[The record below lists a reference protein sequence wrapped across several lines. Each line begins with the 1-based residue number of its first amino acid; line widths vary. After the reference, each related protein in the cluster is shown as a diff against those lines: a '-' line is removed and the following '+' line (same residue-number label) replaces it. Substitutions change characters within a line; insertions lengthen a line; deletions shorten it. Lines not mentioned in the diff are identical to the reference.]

1 MATTRTAAQRKR
13 ARAMRT
19 STAVAARPRAADGPL
34 PDDEELYEEDAGWV
48 VPRRLWPAIVGLTI
62 CVLGIG
68 ISSYL
73 AYVHFKGLAPIC
85 PTGGGIVDCAA
96 VVTSQWS
103 TILGIPVPVLGLAFF
118 VGMIPF
124 QLPVAWRSA
133 NPLVRRAR
141 LLGGAVGVGMI
152 LWLLYAELFLIGKI
166 CLWCTSVHLL
176 TFVLFVVTVLG
187 TIATT
192 PEPE

>member
-1 MATTRTAAQRKR
+1 MTTTRTAAQRKR
-13 ARAMRT
+13 ARAIRS
-19 STAVAARPRAADGPL
+19 STAATVRPRAADGAVL
-34 PDDEELYEEDAGWV
+34 DDGAYSEEDDAWV
-48 VPRRLWPAIVGLTI
+48 VPERLWPAIVGLTV

-68 ISSYL
+68 VSSYL
-73 AYVHFKGLAPIC
+73 AYVHFQGLAPIC
-85 PTGGGIVDCAA
+85 PTNGGIVDCAA

-141 LLGGAVGVGMI
+141 LLGCAIGVGMI
-152 LWLLYAELFLIGKI
+152 VWLLYAELFLIGKI
-166 CLWCTSVHLL
+166 CLWCTSVHVL
-176 TFVLFVVTVLG
+176 TFVLFVSTVLG
-187 TIATT
+187 TIVTT
-192 PEPE
+192 PQPE